1 MRGNR
6 RGAHTQGDDTLPHWY
21 AMRTPTDTLSED
33 YARLGLT
40 VAAATGG
47 TLFPH
52 PHVTVAYLAGEAAPD
67 DVARALRRLTG
78 PLVPV
83 HAHGLFSFWETP
95 HPTFGYTLA
104 LHVTADA
111 TLYAWHEAIV
121 AALLPLGLILSFP
134 WDEERLHLRVVQQM
148 AMPPAE
154 AITRLAGVTPTLTLL
169 TSYLW
174 VTRLAHGYF
183 RTYLHRPL
191 AGGATGS

>member
-6 RGAHTQGDDTLPHWY
+6 RGAHTQGDDTLPRWY

-52 PHVTVAYLAGEAAPD
+52 PHVTVAYLTGEAAPD

-95 HPTFGYTLA
+95 HPTFSLCSA
-104 LHVTADA
+104 LRSGPTAA
-111 TLYAWHEAIV
+111 V
-121 AALLPLGLILSFP
+121 KNGPRAAVLCIIP
-134 WDEERLHLRVVQQM
+134 
-148 AMPPAE
+148 
-154 AITRLAGVTPTLTLL
+154 
-169 TSYLW
+169 
-174 VTRLAHGYF
+174 
-183 RTYLHRPL
+183 
-191 AGGATGS
+191 